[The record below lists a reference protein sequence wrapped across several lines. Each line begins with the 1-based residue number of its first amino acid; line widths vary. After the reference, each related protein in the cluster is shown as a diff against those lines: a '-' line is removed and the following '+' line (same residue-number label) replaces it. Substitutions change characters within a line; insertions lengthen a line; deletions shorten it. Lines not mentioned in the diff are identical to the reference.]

1 MSEKNCPLDD
11 LLKVDLEG
19 YEEAGLDPT
28 CETITYDLNGE
39 EVS

>member
-1 MSEKNCPLDD
+1 MREKLCPVDD
-11 LLKVDLEG
+11 LVKIDLEG

-28 CETITYDLNGE
+28 CETTTYDLNGK